1 MKKIGFVDYYISEWH
16 ANNYPAWIKEISEK
30 KGLDMCLAYCYA
42 EVDTSPV
49 DGVTTDAWCAKYGV
63 ERCYTIDELCEKSDN
78 IVILAPS
85 NPETHLAYAGA
96 VLKYGKPTY
105 IDKTFAPDYK
115 TAKEIFEI
123 GKRYNTPFFSSSALR
138 YAEELKGIDAEQI
151 IVTGSGR
158 IFSEYFIHL
167 AEMVVSKL
175 GVGITGVR
183 AEAHGDSWV
192 VTAEYPDNRRAVML
206 WGPGLPYTA
215 HIACKEKA
223 VYTRISSDFFQGL
236 ITDMLNF
243 FNTGERSFASAETL
257 EVIKLRELAIRASE
271 LPGEYVKA

>member
-1 MKKIGFVDYYISEWH
+1 M
-16 ANNYPAWIKEISEK
+16 
-30 KGLDMCLAYCYA
+30 
-42 EVDTSPV
+42 
-49 DGVTTDAWCAKYGV
+49 
-63 ERCYTIDELCEKSDN
+63 
-78 IVILAPS
+78 
-85 NPETHLAYAGA
+85 
-96 VLKYGKPTY
+96 LKYGKPTY